1 MIGRISKK
9 MKISEAGIVLIAD
22 ALVFLIMYT
31 VAFRLTILFTSVL
44 WLRIILAVPV
54 YLIILGIMSFVFYV
68 LYSFWYKVLKC
79 KKEVKE

>member
-1 MIGRISKK
+1 MIERISKK
-9 MKISEAGIVLIAD
+9 MKISEVGIVLIAD

-79 KKEVKE
+79 KKEVK